1 MDRRAFVNAAAWEVR
16 QPATRALGLS
26 RFVPDF
32 VAAAASPTGMPQS
45 ASPLGRSPA
54 QQAQPSAPFPTTD
67 PGNLVARALEILA
80 EENDAWQ
87 TRQGVNLTPR
97 SIR

>member
-1 MDRRAFVNAAAWEVR
+1 MDRKAFVNAAAWELR
-16 QPATRALGLS
+16 QPATRRLGLS

-32 VAAAASPTGMPQS
+32 AGAAANQAGIPQRASR
-45 ASPLGRSPA
+45 LGYPPV
-54 QQAQPSAPFPTTD
+54 QQAQPLAPFPTTD
-67 PGNLVARALEILA
+67 PGDLVARALQILA

-87 TRQGVNLTPR
+87 ARQGLNLTPR